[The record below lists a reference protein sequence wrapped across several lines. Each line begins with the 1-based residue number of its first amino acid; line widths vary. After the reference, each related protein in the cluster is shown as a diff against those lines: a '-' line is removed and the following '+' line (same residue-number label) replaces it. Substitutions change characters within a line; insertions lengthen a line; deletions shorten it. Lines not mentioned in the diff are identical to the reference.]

1 MLWIFSF
8 QLAAVGSQISM
19 PIPGEV
25 EGALAAP
32 VLPGPTLSLTKQR
45 SFAAT
50 GGVPVVPGKAIG
62 SPALNDLTSST
73 VVFASGLN
81 AVFIVSSQVSATGAD
96 TGASAALLSLPPQA
110 TGSADAATIEKR
122 KVRRT

>member
-8 QLAAVGSQISM
+8 QFAGASAARSPM
-19 PIPGEV
+19 PMPGDV
-25 EGALAAP
+25 DGALAGP
-32 VLPGPTLSLTKQR
+32 GLPGPTLSLTKQR

-50 GGVPVVPGKAIG
+50 GGVPVVPDKAIG

-81 AVFIVSSQVSATGAD
+81 AVFIVSSQVSA
-96 TGASAALLSLPPQA
+96 
-110 TGSADAATIEKR
+110 
-122 KVRRT
+122 